1 MKKAFVLIIA
11 VLVFGGADSFGRNE
25 PLANEGKDGLYVKSI
40 EQVLR
45 LDESEIDLGTAVL
58 IISEQWNQNV
68 YGRRYLTRL
77 DDMAFEIRRRLEAK
91 NLQPNYRAIEVIN
104 DYLFDESGFKS
115 VKDAGD
121 PKDLFLHTVLDKK
134 RGYCLSLSVLYLSL
148 GERLGL
154 PLYGVVVPE
163 HFFIRYDDGQVRFN
177 IETTGKGGSA
187 DDEHYIKKFGVPTD
201 NGDSIYM
208 KNLSKKQTLGCFL
221 NNLGNSYNDVGD
233 ADAALRALERAVDL
247 NPSLAESLTNLGN
260 MYLNEGYIADAVY
273 KYQAALKIN
282 PRDAKTHNNLGNAYF
297 QRGRVND
304 AIAEYT
310 QALKLDA
317 NFTEVYKNLAGAY
330 CKKEMYE
337 LAIMQLDHA
346 ITMEPKNAGL
356 YIQFGDVYSQ
366 MNDYKRAITQYK
378 KALKIDS
385 DLAEAHYGLAVCYG
399 KSGMADD
406 EIRAYK
412 KALAIKPDMAAALAN
427 LGNAYFSRKQYDKAI
442 EQYKKAIQVN
452 PDDGAI
458 HYNLGAAYSN
468 TEHYGQAAVEYQEAI
483 EIEPDM
489 GDAHNGLAF
498 VFYKL
503 KQYHLADKHIKIA
516 GKLNVEINK
525 DLLTAIEKKL

>member
-1 MKKAFVLIIA
+1 MKKVFVLIIA
-11 VLVFGGADSFGRNE
+11 VLVFGGADSLGRNE

-163 HFFIRYDDGQVRFN
+163 HFFVRYDDGQVRFN

-273 KYQAALKIN
+273 KYQAALRIN
-282 PRDAKTHNNLGNAYF
+282 PS
-297 QRGRVND
+297 D
-304 AIAEYT
+304 AIQIPGSPE
-310 QALKLDA
+310 D
-317 NFTEVYKNLAGAY
+317 
-330 CKKEMYE
+330 
-337 LAIMQLDHA
+337 
-346 ITMEPKNAGL
+346 
-356 YIQFGDVYSQ
+356 
-366 MNDYKRAITQYK
+366 
-378 KALKIDS
+378 
-385 DLAEAHYGLAVCYG
+385 
-399 KSGMADD
+399 KSVRRQD
-406 EIRAYK
+406 
-412 KALAIKPDMAAALAN
+412 
-427 LGNAYFSRKQYDKAI
+427 
-442 EQYKKAIQVN
+442 
-452 PDDGAI
+452 
-458 HYNLGAAYSN
+458 
-468 TEHYGQAAVEYQEAI
+468 T
-483 EIEPDM
+483 
-489 GDAHNGLAF
+489 
-498 VFYKL
+498 
-503 KQYHLADKHIKIA
+503 
-516 GKLNVEINK
+516 
-525 DLLTAIEKKL
+525 